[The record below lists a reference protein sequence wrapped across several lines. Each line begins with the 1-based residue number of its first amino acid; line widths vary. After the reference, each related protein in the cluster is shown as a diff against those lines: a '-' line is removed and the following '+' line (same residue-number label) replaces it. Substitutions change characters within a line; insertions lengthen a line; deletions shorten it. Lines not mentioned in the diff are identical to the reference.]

1 METTT
6 VNKSAATQ
14 KSKVAISK
22 EKTENGLT
30 FLFGDYEF
38 NRFGISAIMLLV
50 MVCAAGVAVG
60 LGAMSSTFE
69 IALLVFP
76 TVITLSFIIG
86 VAPMKL
92 IIYGFFTSIAMSTML
107 SLYHIFA
114 V

>member
-6 VNKSAATQ
+6 VNKAASI
-14 KSKVAISK
+14 SKKASERK

-30 FLFGDYEF
+30 LLFGNYEF
-38 NRFGISAIMLLV
+38 NRFGLSAMMLLI
-50 MVCAAGVAVG
+50 MVCAAGIAVG
-60 LGAMSSTFE
+60 LGAMTSTFE

-92 IIYGFFTSIAMSTML
+92 IIYGFTTSIAMSIMV
-107 SLYHIFA
+107 SLYHVFIA
-114 V
+114 

>member
-6 VNKSAATQ
+6 VNKSASVQ
-14 KSKVAISK
+14 NKVALSK

-38 NRFGISAIMLLV
+38 NRFGISAMMLLI

-92 IIYGFFTSIAMSTML
+92 IIYGFFTSMAMSAML